1 MSKCYRVVRLLPEEQ
16 DRRPEPDRQVEE
28 AGLREPLLPQ
38 MHPGTLFN
46 RIIFGF
52 KYSLETF
59 TLQGDL
65 AGLGPGLG

>member
-1 MSKCYRVVRLLPEEQ
+1 MKQPHCKCFRVVRLLPEEQ

-46 RIIFGF
+46 RNRTIFGF
-52 KYSLETF
+52 IHSVT
-59 TLQGDL
+59 
-65 AGLGPGLG
+65 